1 VDIRGS
7 QDCNRG
13 LSCLRRIPTRFI
25 GAQHE
30 GLDRVGDVL
39 QLERTKLFEFEVKP
53 PAHMVADRSRNANA
67 AWRTFDLKSCRH
79 IDHATVKIGSIRN
92 RVSYVDSEAEE
103 NCPVGRC
110 AVVIGCNLLLDPYS
124 AAHCSIDA
132 VKDEEEGITASVH
145 ESSVML
151 GSSRIYQALTNG
163 Q

>member
-1 VDIRGS
+1 M
-7 QDCNRG
+7 
-13 LSCLRRIPTRFI
+13 RFI
-25 GAQHE
+25 GVKNE
-30 GLDRVGDVL
+30 GLDRMGNVL
-39 QLERTKLFEFEVKP
+39 QLERTKFFEFEVEP
-53 PAHMVADRSRNANA
+53 SAHMVADRSRNADA

-79 IDHATVKIGSIRN
+79 IDHVTVKISSIRN

-103 NCPVGRC
+103 NCPVWRW

-145 ESSVML
+145 DSSIML
-151 GSSRIYQALTNG
+151 SSSRIYQTLTNG